1 MLKECVKYF
10 KSNRGY
16 DKIFFKMR
24 EKWLSY
30 GKTAGY
36 IIIDN
41 PSSFEREAVKNF
53 FGKSFDEKK

>member
-36 IIIDN
+36 IIIEN
-41 PSSFEREAVKNF
+41 PSSEEREAVKNIL
-53 FGKSFDEKK
+53 EKILMKKR

>member
-1 MLKECVKYF
+1 MIKDCVKYF
-10 KSNRGY
+10 KGNRGY

-30 GKTAGY
+30 GKIAGY
-36 IIIDN
+36 IIIEN
-41 PSSFEREAVKNF
+41 PSFEEREAVKNF